1 MKTVLTW
8 FVDRMKEPSSYAA
21 AGGAVVCVGVL
32 VDQPIVIV
40 VGIVGGALGWL
51 LKEKGHI

>member
-1 MKTVLTW
+1 MKTILTW

-21 AGGAVVCVGVL
+21 AGGAVVGVGVL
-32 VDQPIVIV
+32 VDQPIVVV